1 MTMKS
6 NMAMT
11 SIIVPVYNIK
21 SYLPRCV
28 ESLLAQSDPDFEV
41 ILVDDGSADGSGALC
56 DAYAARDSRF
66 RAVHKANGGLSSAR
80 NAGLDA
86 ARGEYILFLDGDD
99 YLAPDAVRSLNAIA
113 AAAGA
118 FDFIQFRYAETDGS
132 WQPGARQEPNVRI
145 CTDVRE
151 MFAYL
156 YQTGGAAASA
166 CTKLYRAA
174 LFRGLRFREGIAHED
189 EQLLNS
195 LLPRCRRVVYTDLTL
210 YGYVMRSGSITHDAF
225 NRHKLDV
232 LPVMDERVAVLQELG
247 YAEFVRPTQRRQFIT
262 AAMLYCQARRAHDGA
277 ASDCLRAK
285 LRALAAI
292 PGLAPG
298 GQYSLL
304 YYLTKLTPQAA
315 ELYYAARRVCGKS

>member
-1 MTMKS
+1 MI
-6 NMAMT
+6 

-21 SYLPRCV
+21 SYLPRCA
-28 ESLLAQSDPDFEV
+28 ESLLAQSDPHFEV

-56 DAYAARDSRF
+56 DAYAAQDRRF
-66 RAVHKANGGLSSAR
+66 CAVHKANGGLSSAR

-86 ARGEYILFLDGDD
+86 ARGEYVLFLDGDD
-99 YLAPDAVRSLNAIA
+99 YLAPDAVQSLTEIA
-113 AAAGA
+113 AAAGE
-118 FDFIQFRYAETDGS
+118 FDFIQFHYAETDGS
-132 WQPGARQEPNVRI
+132 WQPGARQEPDVRI

-156 YQTGGAAASA
+156 YQTGGVAASA

-189 EQLLNS
+189 EQLLNC

-210 YGYVMRSGSITHDAF
+210 YGYVMRSGSIIHDAF

-232 LPVMDERVAVLQELG
+232 LPVMDERVAVLRELG
-247 YAEFVRPTQRRQFIT
+247 YAEFVRLTQRRQFIT
-262 AAMLYCQARRAHDGA
+262 AAMLYCQARRAHDDA
-277 ASDCLRAK
+277 AADCLRERLK
-285 LRALAAI
+285 ALAAI

-298 GQYSLL
+298 GQYAAL
-304 YYLTKLTPQAA
+304 YYLTKLTSRAA
-315 ELYYAARRVCGKS
+315 ELYYIARRACGKS